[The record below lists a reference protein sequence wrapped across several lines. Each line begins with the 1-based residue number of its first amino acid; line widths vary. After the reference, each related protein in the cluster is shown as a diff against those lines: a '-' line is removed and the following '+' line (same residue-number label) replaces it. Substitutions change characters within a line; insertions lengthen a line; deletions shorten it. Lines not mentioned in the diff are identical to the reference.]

1 MSDDFESVEP
11 GRDSMTSSPVHNE
24 LVSEN
29 GMDDGDEKDDS
40 PLTEGIMKVLGSQS
54 NPHICYRYPVTP
66 VYIKL
71 PKPIQELGDIY
82 MQMVMPVDFKR
93 VNWEF
98 TQSADRHHVWNCTE
112 IVNIGHHTVRVTFQ
126 DLVDGKE
133 DKYEWHN
140 SDVGSVCPVF
150 KPHSEHFMQLHYD
163 KEEKQLVTL
172 VNGREYNRHDMDE
185 GGKANEFTLYG
196 TVFIPDLVIPYQ
208 FGSMPFSVNLN
219 GPVVYNDT
227 YSIRFHVKPNGKK
240 MSLNFG
246 EITFHI
252 NLEEHKELMGNAS
265 YEEMQVSSHSSCAFV
280 TLNRKIIDQSMRRL
294 VTPVMIIDGDIEL
307 VSLQIGKG

>member
-163 KEEKQLVTL
+163 KEEKQLV
-172 VNGREYNRHDMDE
+172 
-185 GGKANEFTLYG
+185 
-196 TVFIPDLVIPYQ
+196 
-208 FGSMPFSVNLN
+208 SMPFSVNLN

-227 YSIRFHVKPNGKK
+227 YSIRFNVKPNGKK

-307 VSLQIGKG
+307 VSLQIVSAPLFL